1 MSVKIPSLDEMLKSG
16 VHFGHVVSKWHPKA
30 ESYIYTIKNNV
41 HIINLEKTQELL
53 EKGLDKIDEV
63 IKSGKTVIFVGTRK
77 QSRDLVKKYADACGM
92 PYVNLRWIGG
102 MFTNFKT
109 VLNSIN
115 KLNKLEEEKDVSNFS
130 KYTKKESIVLTRE
143 ISKMNKLI
151 GGIKGIKELPGAV
164 FMISVK
170 NQKTAVLES
179 KLRDIPIIGICDTN
193 TNPTPID
200 YPVPANDEAISS
212 IELMLEVVSRQI
224 NESKKAAKELKE
236 KKELKE
242 IKDSKKE

>member
-1 MSVKIPSLDEMLKSG
+1 MSSKIPSLDEMLKAG

-41 HIINLEKTQELL
+41 HIINLEKTQEAL
-53 EKGLDKIDEV
+53 ESSLKKIDEV
-63 IKSGKTVIFVGTRK
+63 IKSGKTVLFVGTRK
-77 QSRDLVKKYADACGM
+77 QSRDLVKKYAEICSM

-109 VLNSIN
+109 VLNSIK
-115 KLNKLEEEKDVSNFS
+115 KLNKLEEEKETSNFS

-151 GGIKGIKELPGAV
+151 GGIKEMKELPGAV

-170 NQKTAVLES
+170 NQKTSVLES
-179 KLRDIPIIGICDTN
+179 KLRDIPIIGVCDTN
-193 TNPTPID
+193 TNPTPMD
-200 YPVPANDEAISS
+200 YPIPANDEATSS
-212 IELMLEVVSRQI
+212 IELMLDVVSKQI
-224 NESKKAAKELKE
+224 NESKKELKE
-236 KKELKE
+236 KK
-242 IKDSKKE
+242 DSKKE

>member
-1 MSVKIPSLDEMLKSG
+1 MSVKIPSLDEMLKAG

-41 HIINLEKTQELL
+41 HIINLEKTQEAL
-53 EKGLDKIDEV
+53 ESSLKKVDEV
-63 IKSGKTVIFVGTRK
+63 IKSGKTVLFVGTRK
-77 QSRDLVKKYADACGM
+77 QSRDLVKKYAEECSM
-92 PYVNLRWIGG
+92 PYVNLRWVGG

-109 VLNSIN
+109 VLNSIK
-115 KLNKLEEEKDVSNFS
+115 KLNKLEEEKEVSNFS

-143 ISKMNKLI
+143 IAKMNKLI
-151 GGIKGIKELPGAV
+151 GGIKEMKELPGAI

-179 KLRDIPIIGICDTN
+179 KLRDVPIIGVCDTN

-200 YPVPANDEAISS
+200 YPIPANDEAVSS
-212 IELMLEVVSRQI
+212 IELILDVFSKQV
-224 NESKKAAKELKE
+224 NESKKELKE
-236 KKELKE
+236 KK
-242 IKDSKKE
+242 DSKKE

>member
-1 MSVKIPSLDEMLKSG
+1 MSVKIPSLDEMLKAG

-41 HIINLEKTQELL
+41 HIINLEMTQEALTKAL
-53 EKGLDKIDEV
+53 EKIDEV
-63 IKSGKTVIFVGTRK
+63 IKSGKTVLFVGTRK
-77 QSRDLVKKYADACGM
+77 QSRDLIKKYAESCSM

-109 VLNSIN
+109 VLNSIK
-115 KLNKLEEEKDVSNFS
+115 KLNNLEEEKAISNFS

-151 GGIKGIKELPGAV
+151 GGIKDIKELPGAV

-170 NQKTAVLES
+170 NQKTALLES
-179 KLRDIPIIGICDTN
+179 KLKNIPIIGVCDTN
-193 TNPTPID
+193 TNPTSVD
-200 YPVPANDEAISS
+200 YPIPANDEATSS
-212 IELMLEVVSRQI
+212 IELLLDVVSKQV
-224 NESKKAAKELKE
+224 NESKKELKE
-236 KKELKE
+236 KG
-242 IKDSKKE
+242 DSKKE

>member
-1 MSVKIPSLDEMLKSG
+1 MSSKIPSLDEMLKAG

-41 HIINLEKTQELL
+41 HIINLEKTQEAL
-53 EKGLDKIDEV
+53 ESSLKKIDEV
-63 IKSGKTVIFVGTRK
+63 IKSGKTVLFVGTRK
-77 QSRDLVKKYADACGM
+77 QSRDLVKKYAEICSM

-109 VLNSIN
+109 VLNSIK
-115 KLNKLEEEKDVSNFS
+115 KLNKLEEEKETSNFS

-151 GGIKGIKELPGAV
+151 GGIKEMKELPGAV

-170 NQKTAVLES
+170 NQKTSVLES
-179 KLRDIPIIGICDTN
+179 KLRDIPIIGVCDTN

-200 YPVPANDEAISS
+200 YPIPANDEATSS
-212 IELMLEVVSRQI
+212 IELMLDVVSKQI
-224 NESKKAAKELKE
+224 NESKKELKE
-236 KKELKE
+236 KK
-242 IKDSKKE
+242 DSKKE

>member
-1 MSVKIPSLDEMLKSG
+1 MSSKIPSLDEMLKAG

-41 HIINLEKTQELL
+41 HIINLEKTQEAL
-53 EKGLDKIDEV
+53 ESSLKKVDEV
-63 IKSGKTVIFVGTRK
+63 IKSGKTVLFVGTRK
-77 QSRDLVKKYADACGM
+77 QSRDLVKKYAEACSM
-92 PYVNLRWIGG
+92 PYVNLRWVGG

-109 VLNSIN
+109 VLNSIK
-115 KLNKLEEEKDVSNFS
+115 KLNKLEEEKETSNFS

-151 GGIKGIKELPGAV
+151 GGIKEMKELPGAV

-179 KLRDIPIIGICDTN
+179 KLRDIPIIGVCDTN

-200 YPVPANDEAISS
+200 YPIPANDEATSS
-212 IELMLEVVSRQI
+212 IELMLDVVSKQI
-224 NESKKAAKELKE
+224 NESKKELKE
-236 KKELKE
+236 KK
-242 IKDSKKE
+242 DSKKE